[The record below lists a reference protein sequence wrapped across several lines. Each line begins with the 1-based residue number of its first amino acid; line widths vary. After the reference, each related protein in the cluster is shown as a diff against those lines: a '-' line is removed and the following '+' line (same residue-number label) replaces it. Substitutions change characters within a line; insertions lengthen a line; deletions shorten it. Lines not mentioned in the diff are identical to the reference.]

1 MYWFPQ
7 NESTNRR
14 NYEVR
19 ELQAG
24 NVLLLPVQMKPAD
37 SLLDVDRLH
46 IGRSPDSEAQPGEF
60 EFMIE
65 R

>member
-1 MYWFPQ
+1 
-7 NESTNRR
+7 
-14 NYEVR
+14 
-19 ELQAG
+19 LQAG